1 LSTTDVPID
10 GLVKTGVTI
19 DFPQR
24 HSRLTT
30 LFRLIL
36 AIPLMIFGY
45 VYEIVAFLA
54 TIIAWFSLVITA
66 RYPAGLYRFVAGYA
80 RFYTRFA
87 AYLLLAVDTYPPFS
101 GGEYLEYPVQVTIPV
116 RKQKYS
122 RLKALFRIIYI
133 IPAYIVVLVLGIV
146 LELLVF
152 LAWFI
157 IVISGRLP
165 RFIENYMRFAFGWV
179 LKFLALYLLLIE
191 NY

>member
-1 LSTTDVPID
+1 
-10 GLVKTGVTI
+10 
-19 DFPQR
+19 
-24 HSRLTT
+24 LTT

>member
-1 LSTTDVPID
+1 LSTTDLPID
-10 GLVKTGVTI
+10 GFGKIAITI
-19 DFPQR
+19 DFPLR

-36 AIPLMIFGY
+36 VIPLLIFGY

-80 RFYTRFA
+80 RFYARFA
-87 AYLLLAVDTYPPFS
+87 AYLLLAVDTYPPFG
-101 GGEYLEYPVQVTIPV
+101 GGEYPEYPVHVTIPE
-116 RKQKYS
+116 RKGKYS
-122 RLKALFRIIYI
+122 RLKAFFRFIYI
-133 IPAYIVVLVLGIV
+133 IPAYVVVVVLGIV
-146 LELLVF
+146 LELLVI
-152 LAWFI
+152 LAWII

-165 RFIENYMRFAFGWV
+165 KFIENYMRFAFGWI